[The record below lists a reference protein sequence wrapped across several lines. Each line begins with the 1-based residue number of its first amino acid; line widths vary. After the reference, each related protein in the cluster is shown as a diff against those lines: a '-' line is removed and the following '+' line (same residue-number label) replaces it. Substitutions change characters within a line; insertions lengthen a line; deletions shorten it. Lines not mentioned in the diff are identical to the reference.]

1 LSAAPDHPEDA
12 PKRKRAPAK
21 RKPKPKAE
29 GAAATDTP
37 KAPRKRAPRKP
48 AAAKVAAPNPEGTPA
63 KKAPARKRPAAK
75 RKAAPKAVTPAAP
88 VIHIAPA
95 PKPAP
100 APQAPPRPAP
110 QAAKPQPAKPTPVPK
125 PSPKPAPK
133 PRAPREKPPL
143 LERVQTWFR
152 NAVTVLVVLASLCLM
167 RVASIA
173 YVDPGRTPLMYI
185 RYWQGAGEGR
195 IAQEWR
201 EAADISPHLLLA
213 IVAAEDQRFFEHHG
227 VDWDELRK
235 ALDTADD
242 GGPRGASTL
251 TQQTAKNVF
260 LWPSRSYI
268 RKGLELCFTAAIE
281 VCWSKQRIL
290 EIYANVAEFG
300 PGVYGAE
307 AAAQAYFGKTAAD
320 LTAEEGA
327 LLAACLPN
335 PLDRTPADPSDAV
348 RRKQA
353 WILEQMNNLGGTA
366 WLPEFKPRDKGKDKS

>member
-1 LSAAPDHPEDA
+1 LSAAPDHSEDA

-21 RKPKPKAE
+21 RKPKPKTE
-29 GAAATDTP
+29 GAAASDAP

-48 AAAKVAAPNPEGTPA
+48 AAAKTTAPTPESAPA

-100 APQAPPRPAP
+100 MPQPPPRPAP
-110 QAAKPQPAKPTPVPK
+110 QAAKPQPAKPA
-125 PSPKPAPK
+125 PAPK

-185 RYWQGAGEGR
+185 RYWQGAGDGR

-251 TQQTAKNVF
+251 SQQTAKNVF
-260 LWPSRSYI
+260 LWPSRSYL

-307 AAAQAYFGKTAAD
+307 AAAQTYFGKAAAD

-366 WLPEFKPRDKGKDKS
+366 WLPEFKPKDKGKDKG